1 MSISAAIPVIDLFA
15 GPGGLAEGISSVTRG
30 GSGERA
36 FDVRLSIEKDPVARK
51 TLLLR
56 AFTRQFRIGNLPP
69 EYYAYLRSDSD
80 AERAVKRVELEKKYP
95 DEFAAAEAEAWL
107 MELGQ
112 SARTEVSERIDAVL
126 GEAKPW
132 VLIGG
137 PPCQAYSLVGRSR
150 MLREMGEDK
159 FFADERHTL
168 YHEYLYILARHR
180 PDVFIMENVKGVL
193 SSRLDNDF
201 AFRLIRRDLARPTH
215 ALNMGGEEVEYE
227 LFPVAAPVGQTG
239 MKIDGQA
246 TGTDFIV
253 QCEDHGIPQARHRVI
268 ILGVRKDRLPSGSFE
283 IQQLVRTKSS
293 LSVYDAISDLPPLR
307 SGLSKEKDS
316 SGSWS
321 AVVGEVGRSPWVSEL
336 VDSDLR
342 KQLSQTGRSRKK
354 NLGRGAEFIEHP
366 LTAEPGSFISRLVD
380 TKLGG
385 VCNHTTRGH
394 IREDLY
400 RYVFASTYAALL
412 GTSPKM
418 ADFPGALLP
427 NHQNVGEAVAGKMFS
442 DRFRVQ
448 LRDRPSGT
456 ITSHIAKDGHYFI
469 HYDPEQARS
478 FTVRE
483 AARIQTFP
491 DNYFFEGPRTE
502 QYKQVG
508 NAVPPL
514 LAKQIAEVVRG
525 VLVQLDS
532 VGGQADARKTKL
544 EHGKDRRKKHAS

>member
-1 MSISAAIPVIDLFA
+1 MTGSAAIPVIDLFA
-15 GPGGLAEGISSVTRG
+15 GPGGLAEGISSLTRH
-30 GSGERA
+30 GSGQRA
-36 FDVRLSIEKDPVARK
+36 FDVRLSIEKDPVARR

-56 AFTRQFRIGNLPP
+56 AFTRQFPIGKLPP
-69 EYYAYLRSDSD
+69 EYYAYLRCASD
-80 AERAVKRVELEKKYP
+80 AERVRKRGELERKYP
-95 DEFAAAEAEAWL
+95 DEFIVAEAEAWL
-107 MELGQ
+107 KELGQ
-112 SARTEVSERIDAVL
+112 AARESVSERIDTVL
-126 GEAKPW
+126 GDAKPW

-180 PDVFIMENVKGVL
+180 PDVFVMENVKGVL

-215 ALNMGGEEVEYE
+215 ALNLPGEEVEYE
-227 LFPVAAPVGQTG
+227 LFPVAAPEGQAG
-239 MKIDGQA
+239 LKIDGQV

-253 QCEDHGIPQARHRVI
+253 KCEDFGIPQARHRVI
-268 ILGVRKDRLPSGSFE
+268 ILGVRKDRLPAGFE
-283 IQQLVRTKSS
+283 IQQLVRTESS
-293 LSVYDAISDLPPLR
+293 LSVYDAISDLPSLR

-316 SGSWS
+316 PASWS
-321 AVVGEVGRSPWVSEL
+321 AAVGEMGCSPWVSDL
-336 VDSDLR
+336 ADVGLR
-342 KQLSQTGRSRKK
+342 KQLLQTGRSRKK
-354 NLGRGAEFIEHP
+354 NLSRGAEFIEHP
-366 LTAEPGSFISRLVD
+366 LSAESGSFVSKLVD
-380 TKLGG
+380 AELGG

-394 IREDLY
+394 IKKDIH
-400 RYVFASTYAALL
+400 RYVFASSYAAVF
-412 GTSPKM
+412 GKSPKM
-418 ADFPGALLP
+418 ADFPSALLP
-427 NHQNVGEAVAGKMFS
+427 NHQNVGDAVAGKMFS

-469 HYDPEQARS
+469 HYDPDQARS

-514 LAKQIAEVVRG
+514 LAKQIAEIVHD
-525 VLVQLDS
+525 VLCQLDS
-532 VGGQADARKTKL
+532 ASGQADARKKKL
-544 EHGKDRRKKHAS
+544 EHGKDRREKHAS